1 MVLLSGQFSEF
12 KKERFE
18 SLHYL
23 EICSLAIG
31 RKNI

>member
-12 KKERFE
+12 KKKRFE

-23 EICSLAIG
+23 EICGLAIG
-31 RKNI
+31 HKNI